1 LKTPTSDLFALIK
14 SMTKA
19 EKKYFRQN
27 AQRYSHKNTQLYLQL
42 FDAISQQKV
51 YNEAAL
57 KADFI
62 SLGLATHFAVTK
74 KYLYEQI
81 LTTLHQLHESKS
93 ITAKVKRDLHICQ
106 VLLEKKLDAQVKK
119 RLSKI
124 RKNIERYELFYLEP
138 ELLLLERRYQERKK
152 SGSSSLENW
161 QEAWQNNIAH
171 LQEVFHH
178 NYLYGK
184 VAELHYRKVRLSQED
199 LPKIL
204 HPLLNSQRYPE
215 CTAAKVNFLRAQ
227 ATLNFML
234 GKSEAAYQSNQHL
247 LQLLDDQPDFQ
258 ALHPDLYIGI
268 LNNFLI
274 DNLQLKKYEELQT
287 GLIRLKS
294 LPQQKSFRNLP
305 RIEERVF
312 ELSTLLELNMY
323 VGNQDFDLVLPQLPK
338 LEQQLANFGNRIAL
352 HYRLTFHYLI
362 AYIYFENQAYARAY
376 DALSP
381 LLQRSQQGIVEEL
394 LRFSRLLNLIIQ
406 FELGHYELLD
416 ALIISVRRQN
426 SRQGKL
432 YETEKLLF
440 RLLRQLINQS
450 SKKEQKKLLQ
460 NYLPQFEQLSQEQA
474 ETRVLNYFNPI
485 HWIIKNI

>member
-1 LKTPTSDLFALIK
+1 MKTPSSDLFSLIK
-14 SMTKA
+14 SLTKA
-19 EKKYFRQN
+19 EKKYFRQS
-27 AQRYSHKNTQLYLQL
+27 AQRYTQQNDQVYLQL
-42 FDAISQQKV
+42 FDAISRQDA
-51 YNEAAL
+51 YDEATL
-57 KADFI
+57 KKRFTP
-62 SLGLATHFAVTK
+62 LGLDKHFAVTK

-81 LTTLHQLHESKS
+81 LTALHQLHEQKS
-93 ITAKVKRDLHICQ
+93 VVAKVKRDLHICQ
-106 VLLEKKLDAQVKK
+106 ILLEKKLNQQVGK

-124 RKNIERYELFYLEP
+124 RKNIQRFELYYLEP
-138 ELLLLERRYQERKK
+138 ELLTLERKHQERTR
-152 SGSSSLENW
+152 SGSSNLENW
-161 QEAWQNNIAH
+161 QAAWQQNLEQ

-184 VAELHYRKVRLSQED
+184 VAELHYRKVRLSPED
-199 LPKIL
+199 LPEIL
-204 HPLLNSQRYPE
+204 HPLRSSDKYPE
-215 CTAAKVNFLRAQ
+215 HIAAKVNFLRAQ

-234 GKSEAAYQSNQHL
+234 GQSEAAYRSNQML
-247 LQLLDDQPDFQ
+247 LQLLDNHPDYQ

-274 DNLQLKKYEELQT
+274 DNLQLKKYPQLEA

-294 LPQQKSFRNLP
+294 LPHQKNFKGLS

-312 ELSTLLELNMY
+312 EMSTLLELNMY
-323 VGNQDFDLVLPQLPK
+323 VGNRDFELVLPKLPSLETQLVS
-338 LEQQLANFGNRIAL
+338 FGNRIAL

-362 AYIYFENQAYARAY
+362 AYIYFENQAYTRAY

-416 ALIISVRRQN
+416 ALIVSVRRQN
-426 SRQGKL
+426 NRQGKL

-450 SKKEQKKLLQ
+450 NTNEQKKLLQ
-460 NYLPQFEQLSQEQA
+460 LYLPQFEELSRQA
-474 ETRVLNYFNPI
+474 TELRVLNYFNPI
-485 HWIIKNI
+485 HWISKNI